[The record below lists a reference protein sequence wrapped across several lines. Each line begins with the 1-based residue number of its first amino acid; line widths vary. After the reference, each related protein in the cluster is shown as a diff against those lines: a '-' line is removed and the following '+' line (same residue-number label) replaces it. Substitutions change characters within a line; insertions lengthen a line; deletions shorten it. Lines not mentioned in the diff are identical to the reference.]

1 MIDGTGIWRAR
12 QQSDSDAV
20 RSTENHF
27 PEYVP
32 STAKKANAT
41 RRCKICASKGL
52 RKESRYYCAYCN
64 VGLCVTPCFK
74 EFHTKGDV
82 K

>member
-1 MIDGTGIWRAR
+1 MKRPKQLFNSGLLRAVE
-12 QQSDSDAV
+12 S
-20 RSTENHF
+20 HF

-32 STAKKANAT
+32 STPKKTNAT
-41 RRCKICASKGL
+41 RRCKVCASRGL

-74 EFHTKGDV
+74 DFHVESKTK
-82 K
+82 